1 MDLTQAKG
9 NITELQVI
17 IKFISMGFECS
28 VPYGNQAKYDLLVD
42 LGQGEI
48 IRIQVKKARWADR
61 GKTIV
66 FSCSSQTTNTKKTV
80 RHNYT
85 KEQVDYFATCWEDN
99 VYLVPVDECSTQKQ
113 LRVIPK
119 ENGTPNTVNMAEDYL
134 VEKVVG
140 HLAKLKPDDFSEE
153 IPIRFKKLNKE
164 LSYKCIDCGIPVSKN
179 NQRCIL
185 CYKKLQRKNRPS
197 REELKQL
204 IRNESFLSIGKKF
217 GVSDNAIRKW
227 CDDYNLPRRKTEINK
242 INEEV
247 WKTM

>member
-28 VPYGNQAKYDLLVD
+28 IPYGSQAKYDLLVD

-48 IRIQVKKARWADR
+48 IRIQVKKARWADN

-66 FSCSSQTTNTKKTV
+66 FSCSSQTTNTQKTV
-80 RHNYT
+80 RHSYT

-99 VYLVPVDECSTQKQ
+99 VYLIPVDECSTQKQ
-113 LRVIPK
+113 LRIVPK
-119 ENGTPNTVNMAEDYL
+119 EIGTPNTVNMAEDYL

-153 IPIRFKKLNKE
+153 IPIRFKKLSGQ
-164 LSYKCIDCGIPVSKN
+164 LSYKCIDCGVPVSKN
-179 NQRCIL
+179 SQRCVL
-185 CYKKLQRKNRPS
+185 CYKKIQKKNHPS

-204 IRNESFLSIGKKF
+204 IREESFLNIGKKF
-217 GVSDNAIRKW
+217 GVSDNTIRKW

-242 INEEV
+242 ITEEV